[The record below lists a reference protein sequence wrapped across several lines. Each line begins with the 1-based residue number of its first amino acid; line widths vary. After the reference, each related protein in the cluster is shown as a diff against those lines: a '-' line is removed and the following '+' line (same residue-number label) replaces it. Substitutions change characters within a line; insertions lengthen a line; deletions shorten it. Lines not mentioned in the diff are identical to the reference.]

1 MLFKMVDTDNS
12 GQRKME
18 FQNGEIHAYKP
29 SSMHKL
35 HPIVD
40 DAHTFTPAMLFKM
53 VDTDNSGSLSL
64 DEFKTLHDII
74 VKDEQARASSI
85 KDLDATVA
93 RNRDTIKR
101 LRKMVLAAFIFCCAF
116 LGIIGGMTVAVVK
129 GFKDTETQGVS
140 STLYTSNGTAIT
152 TTKAVLADV
161 LGNVMETAPAIVALP
176 MSAAPVL
183 PISQLNSLTR
193 LTMSFKDLE
202 LGSPTFLEDLKVIED
217 VKSVVSVNDTC
228 VIFRT
233 SGSTAEE
240 VDICFADVECS
251 ALRIDDAANA
261 DALVLKAEAAL
272 VAGGFSA
279 ALTRRERRRLA
290 GAAGGCIQCDKLLAT
305 LPAPADVPSYFTE
318 SSLRMQEQNAVQTA
332 ALTNG

>member
-1 MLFKMVDTDNS
+1 
-12 GQRKME
+12 
-18 FQNGEIHAYKP
+18 
-29 SSMHKL
+29 
-35 HPIVD
+35 
-40 DAHTFTPAMLFKM
+40 MLFKM

-233 SGSTAEE
+233 SGSTADEVHVCNGRAYAVLPVYEPYQVGMKRVRTEGQKE

-251 ALRIDDAANA
+251 ALRCANPNPHPNP
-261 DALVLKAEAAL
+261 
-272 VAGGFSA
+272 GPYPIPNSN
-279 ALTRRERRRLA
+279 
-290 GAAGGCIQCDKLLAT
+290 
-305 LPAPADVPSYFTE
+305 P
-318 SSLRMQEQNAVQTA
+318 
-332 ALTNG
+332 